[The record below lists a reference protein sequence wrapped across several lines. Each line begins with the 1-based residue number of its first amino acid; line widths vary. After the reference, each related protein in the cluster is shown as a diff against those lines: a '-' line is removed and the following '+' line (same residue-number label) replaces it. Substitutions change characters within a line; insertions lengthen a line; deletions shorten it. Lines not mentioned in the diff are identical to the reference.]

1 MNEGKI
7 FRWSITVA
15 LAGFLFGFDTV
26 VISGA
31 EQTLKE
37 IWNSSDLFHGN
48 VVVASALW
56 GTVIGA
62 IFGSLPTDRIGRK
75 QTLIWIGVFY
85 TVSAIGSAFANDPW
99 IFAAFRFLGG
109 LGVGASTIA
118 APAYVSEIA
127 PAKSRGR
134 LVALY
139 QFNIVFGILIAFISN
154 FALSNFGAEPWRW
167 MIGVEAIPA
176 LIYTLSVFGV
186 PKSPRW
192 LLVKKNDREEAAKVL
207 QMINPSSSRVEIN
220 TEMYHILEDANIDY
234 SKEDVLDA
242 PTKGNTS
249 SAINPGYA
257 GGENIFMKKYR
268 FPLLLAFLIAFFN
281 QFSGINAFLYYAP
294 RIFEIAGLGES
305 TALLSSIGIGITNL
319 IFTLLGLA
327 LIDRLGRKQLM
338 YMGSIGYIVS
348 LALVALAF
356 QQEWQGMA
364 VPIFLF
370 LFIASHA
377 IGQGAVIW
385 VFISEVFPNH
395 LRADGQAFG
404 SSTHWVLA
412 AIIPAS
418 VPFLFSTIGAAPVFA
433 FFAFMM
439 VLQLLFVWA
448 WMPETKGV
456 PLEELQEEMAKKSIF
471 N

>member
-75 QTLIWIGVFY
+75 QTLIWIGIFY

-99 IFAAFRFLGG
+99 VFAAFRFLGG

-186 PKSPRW
+186 PNSPRW
-192 LLVKKNDREEAAKVL
+192 LLVKKNDREGAAKVM

-220 TEMYHILEDANIDY
+220 TEMYHILEDVNIDY

-319 IFTLLGLA
+319 VFTLLGLA

-338 YMGSIGYIVS
+338 YMGSVGYIIS
-348 LALVALAF
+348 LALVAMAF

-471 N
+471 K